1 MGGQF
6 THYVTFIIFAAVALG
21 VMVQLAKN
29 PSGANTLFAA
39 GVDTLNGITHG
50 LEGR

>member
-1 MGGQF
+1 MVM
-6 THYVTFIIFAAVALG
+6 HWVTFILVAAVAIG

-29 PSGANTLFAA
+29 PTGANTLFAA
-39 GVDTLNGITHG
+39 GTDTVNGVIHG